1 VSLAAAHSRAAAV
14 AACALA
20 LARVVAAAEP
30 PAPPPSAP
38 AAGYDDKLI
47 EGAPTLPELVD
58 DGTAGFDASGS
69 PRALR
74 IESRAQSS
82 SNEQGRESSA
92 WLSLRGA
99 LDTAN
104 YGAFSLDASARL
116 LERASQQQRGA
127 GVSFS
132 LYQTAM
138 PFGGGWYAS
147 QGLGVIQTL
156 SPRVA
161 AQQAS
166 FFVPTRL
173 VQGASTQWRNESNG
187 LTLQLSGGE
196 TGSFSSIG
204 QGSFYGS
211 GDRVAAVGFELQPA
225 RPGSASLLPNG
236 WSYSAVASA
245 SSGSADQIVPSFGL
259 RLGEPEGSGV
269 FQALRWESPTTFV
282 QGNLLASRNQ
292 DPTTLV
298 AGTAGSPQ
306 SSRVGAWID
315 GALQAG
321 EFTQRWGVHH
331 LAPGLS
337 WQGSALGGNSEGGY
351 YRWSLLGLR
360 TQVEAQLSTM
370 QPVDSAAGGSTL
382 NQAGVSVRRYI
393 DQQLGIGGFVQVNDG
408 TTTAVQVAG
417 YAELHRPWADL
428 RAQAGV
434 ETSGGRIAALRL
446 SSDQAWVLPIGQRF
460 STSQALTNT
469 RANAQDANGV
479 VIGNDGTALELA
491 VAGGADVGDRLTL
504 DLNAR
509 ASLPLSSQAARV
521 YNVSASSQWRF
532 ARGWSLGAALAWSR
546 ASGLTTPNVAT
557 PIPALPGAFTVYS
570 YPSVSS
576 RDLWVT
582 LRYDFQAGS
591 APVPIGTG
599 GRPGA
604 GGGTIEGVVYLDD
617 NRNGRLDALE
627 ARAANVTVMLDGR
640 YAARTD
646 AQGRFEFPFV
656 APGAHTVMLV
666 SDTLPLPWVRP
677 SAQGLRVEVVP
688 RESARIEIGATRE

>member
-1 VSLAAAHSRAAAV
+1 MRAAAARWRSAAV
-14 AACALA
+14 AGWALAQACAA
-20 LARVVAAAEP
+20 GAADTD
-30 PAPPPSAP
+30 
-38 AAGYDDKLI
+38 YVDKLI
-47 EGAPTLPELVD
+47 EGAPAQPELVD
-58 DGTAGFDASGS
+58 DGSAGFDARGA

-74 IESRAQSS
+74 VEARGQSS
-82 SNEQGRESSA
+82 SNDQGRESSA
-92 WLSLRGA
+92 WVSVRGA

-116 LERASQQQRGA
+116 LERTSQERRGA

-156 SPRVA
+156 SPRLA

-173 VQGASTQWRNESNG
+173 VQGASTQWRNEAGG
-187 LTLQLSGGE
+187 LTFQLSGGE

-204 QGSFYGS
+204 QGSFFGS
-211 GDRVAAVGFELQPA
+211 GNQVAAIGVELQPA
-225 RPGSASLLPNG
+225 RTGIASWLPSG
-236 WSYSAVASA
+236 WSYSALA
-245 SSGSADQIVPSFGL
+245 SSSSGGADQVVPGFGL
-259 RLGEPEGSGV
+259 RAGEAAGSGL
-269 FQALRWESPTTFV
+269 FQSLRWEGRDRYV
-282 QGNLLASRNQ
+282 QGNLLASRNE
-292 DPTTLV
+292 DPAALA
-298 AGTAGSPQ
+298 AGTASGGKA
-306 SSRVGAWID
+306 SRVGGWVD

-321 EFTQRWGVHH
+321 EFAQRWGLHH

-337 WQGSALGGNSEGGY
+337 WQGSALGGNTEGGY

-360 TQVEAQLSTM
+360 TQLEAQVSTM
-370 QPVDSAAGGSTL
+370 QPVDLAQGGSTL
-382 NQAGVSVRRYI
+382 NQAGVSVRHYI
-393 DQQLGIGGFVQVNDG
+393 DQQLGVGGVVQLNDG
-408 TTTAVQVAG
+408 TTTVVQTSG

-428 RAQAGV
+428 RLQAGF
-434 ETSGGRIAALRL
+434 ETSEGRIAVLRA
-446 SSDQAWVLPIGQRF
+446 SSDQTWALPVGQRL
-460 STSQALTNT
+460 STSQALTTT
-469 RANAQDANGV
+469 RSGAQDASGV

-491 VAGGADVGDRLTL
+491 IAGGADVGERLTL

-509 ASLPLSSQAARV
+509 ASLPLTSQAARV
-521 YNVSASSQWRF
+521 YNVSASGQWRF

-546 ASGLTTPNVAT
+546 ASGLTSPNVAT
-557 PIPALPGAFTVYS
+557 PIPSLPGAFTLYS

-582 LRYDFQAGS
+582 LRYDFQAGT
-591 APVPIGTG
+591 AAVPIGAG
-599 GRPGA
+599 ARVGA

-627 ARAANVTVMLDGR
+627 LRAANVTVLLDGR
-640 YAARTD
+640 YAVRTD

-656 APGAHTVMLV
+656 APGAHAVMVV

-677 SAQGLRVEVVP
+677 SADALRVEVVP
-688 RESARIEIGATRE
+688 RETTRVEIGATRE